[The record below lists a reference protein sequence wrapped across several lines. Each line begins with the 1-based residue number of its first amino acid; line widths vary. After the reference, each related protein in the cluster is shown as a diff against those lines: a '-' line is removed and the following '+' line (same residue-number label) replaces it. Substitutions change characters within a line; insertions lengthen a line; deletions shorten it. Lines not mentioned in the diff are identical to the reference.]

1 MAERSISVRLRA
13 EVNQFK
19 SDMAAAGKAASDAAA
34 KTETAWDKSS
44 SHMGKLMQSAKQNE
58 QAWNTAGGVLT
69 AAGGSI
75 VALGVAATKS
85 GIEFNSLNQTAK
97 GALTAVMGSA
107 AGAARQM
114 EKMNEFGRGTWVMRD
129 SLIRAQQ
136 TMTGFGVSTQKVIP
150 YMEALAETVAATT
163 GSNQDFEELARVM
176 GKVQSSGKITAETFN
191 EFGTRGVDAAKL
203 IGDAMGMTA
212 QEVRDSVTKGTLDA
226 GDALDALAEGMKSRF
241 DGATENMRQTFSG
254 AFANVY
260 AGFRDLSASLA
271 EPLVSKDGGGL
282 LVDGF
287 NTLAD
292 SLNQLRDVSEQI
304 PGPVK
309 IAVGAVSGIG
319 AVASLAAGGFLLLA
333 PRILETQQAFRTLAG
348 QNDLI
353 GKAAQG
359 MGKLGPAM
367 ASVAKA
373 GAVVGVISGMGV
385 ALASIVDRKD
395 LEKMASSTRDVA
407 AALAGLDESG
417 DSLDRLFQMRDG
429 SNLTGDVDSL
439 GAALDR
445 TFNRST
451 AQKFNDWAEAG
462 IQSFTGIRGST
473 GKVADQLA
481 LLDEEMARLVEGG
494 KADEAA
500 RLFQLM
506 QEQSGLS
513 ADEMHRLSVLVP
525 EYEAA
530 LEAAGGAAED
540 AAGGVSSISAEAVE
554 AQEQLGEMFDQL
566 YASSQGF
573 VDFAEKAVDADVSMR
588 DWIKS
593 MEDQVVAQETWHEN
607 LQKLID
613 RGAPQQLID
622 HFIEL
627 GSEGAFRVKQLAD
640 GSDEDL
646 KRAGDAFEAVSEQA
660 AGFAGAITQIPDIN
674 LEADDTT
681 LRSQLWFAEQALD
694 ELHRME
700 PTPETDLK
708 ITALEENIRVAK
720 DQLGD
725 LDSEEAHPLVG
736 VSGADESKGKIE
748 NVHEALLDIPD
759 ETAPKVDVDDTP
771 ARSTMES
778 LWTWIRGKTI
788 WFKTDAQKTQ
798 SSELNPDGRSGSSGR
813 FASGGAIRG
822 PGSGTS
828 DDIIARL
835 SNGEHVLTAEEVRRM
850 GGHSEVYRWRSA
862 VMSGDM
868 QAFAAGG
875 AVSSAK
881 DRLSQAERDLERI
894 QNRGKPKPS
903 KSDREREADRKSVV

>member
-1 MAERSISVRLRA
+1 MAANRTISVRLKA
-13 EVNQFK
+13 EIDSFRR
-19 SDMAAAGKAASDAAA
+19 DMQAAAKASSDAA
-34 KTETAWDKSS
+34 KQTETAWDKSN

-75 VALGVAATKS
+75 VALGAAVAKT
-85 GIEFNSLNQTAK
+85 GIEYNTLQQTSRAAMTTLMGGAK
-97 GALTAVMGSA
+97 EANAQMDKLDEF
-107 AGAARQM
+107 ARSSPFAKQT
-114 EKMNEFGRGTWVMRD
+114 F
-129 SLIRAQQ
+129 IQAQQ
-136 TMTGFGVSTQKVIP
+136 QLIGFGVEAEKVVPTLEAVQDAVAAFGGSNKEISSIVDI
-150 YMEALAETVAATT
+150 MARLQSQGRLSGEALE
-163 GSNQDFEELARVM
+163 R
-176 GKVQSSGKITAETFN
+176 
-191 EFGTRGVDAAKL
+191 FGYYGVDAAK
-203 IGDAMGMTA
+203 IIAEQMGTTSGEIKDMA
-212 QEVRDSVTKGTLDA
+212 SKPGGIPVDQIWDPLVTGLS
-226 GDALDALAEGMKSRF
+226 ERF
-241 DGATENMRQTFSG
+241 GGA
-254 AFANVY
+254 AANVKDTFEG
-260 AGFRDLSASLA
+260 AIDRVKAAWRDLSASVA
-271 EPLVSKDGGGL
+271 EPLVGPEGGGL
-282 LVDGF
+282 AVAGL
-287 NTLAD
+287 NKLAD
-292 SLNQLRDVSEQI
+292 AMRGFEGLPDPIRNTAL
-304 PGPVK
+304 
-309 IAVGAVSGIG
+309 AVGGLSG
-319 AVASLAAGGFLLLA
+319 AVSLAAGGFLLLA
-333 PRILETQQAFRTLAG
+333 PRVVETQKAFQVLAG
-348 QNDLI
+348 QDDLV
-353 GKAAQG
+353 GKAARG

-445 TFNRST
+445 TFNRSA

-481 LLDEEMARLVEGG
+481 LLDEEMARLVESG

-500 RLFQLM
+500 RLFQIM

-513 ADEMHRLSVLVP
+513 ADEMHRLSILVP

-708 ITALEENIRVAK
+708 ITALEENIGWRRNSWVILTTTRRCRSWACPERMSRRGRSRTSTRRSSR
-720 DQLGD
+720 LTIRMRTRA
-725 LDSEEAHPLVG
+725 STPTV
-736 VSGADESKGKIE
+736 
-748 NVHEALLDIPD
+748 
-759 ETAPKVDVDDTP
+759 P
-771 ARSTMES
+771 ARQRT
-778 LWTWIRGKTI
+778 
-788 WFKTDAQKTQ
+788 
-798 SSELNPDGRSGSSGR
+798 
-813 FASGGAIRG
+813 
-822 PGSGTS
+822 
-828 DDIIARL
+828 
-835 SNGEHVLTAEEVRRM
+835 
-850 GGHSEVYRWRSA
+850 
-862 VMSGDM
+862 MSGL
-868 QAFAAGG
+868 FET
-875 AVSSAK
+875 S
-881 DRLSQAERDLERI
+881 
-894 QNRGKPKPS
+894 
-903 KSDREREADRKSVV
+903 